1 MPVVAGHNRSHF
13 ERTAWRSVFFAMIK
27 LDEQGPA
34 LLRVEQLQVELGAG
48 GKTVRPV
55 DGISFDVPA
64 GRTLALVGES
74 GCGK

>member
-1 MPVVAGHNRSHF
+1 
-13 ERTAWRSVFFAMIK
+13 MIK

-64 GRTLALVGES
+64 GRTLAADARSPVAACRAGHEP
-74 GCGK
+74 